1 MTSTIPGPSAP
12 STTPPVTPPVTFPS
26 GHPPYRPGSPDRP
39 HLTGAVGVAEVE
51 ASVLDRT
58 GLPRI
63 DYVDHFTLAPI
74 ATASPTPT
82 AEQWA
87 RALFGDVPS
96 LGERFIW
103 QGVLQLHLANGRSP
117 LTVAG
122 WRIAEIS
129 DDAGAGEGWIRLE
142 TESWALR
149 ASLVIH
155 TDGESVS
162 LTTALQ
168 YDRPIGSVVWPPLS
182 AVHRRLIPS
191 LFHPAAAQLAS
202 GQSGA

>member
-1 MTSTIPGPSAP
+1 MSNSQPRASTSPATQPPTPTTTPSAGKAP
-12 STTPPVTPPVTFPS
+12 HRPV
-26 GHPPYRPGSPDRP
+26 GPDRP
-39 HLTGAVGVAEVE
+39 RITGAVGVSEVE
-51 ASVLDRT
+51 ASVLERT
-58 GLPRI
+58 GLPRV

-74 ATASPTPT
+74 AATSPTPT

-103 QGVLQLHLANGRSP
+103 QGFLQLRLANGRSP

-191 LFHPAAAQLAS
+191 LFHPADAQLAS